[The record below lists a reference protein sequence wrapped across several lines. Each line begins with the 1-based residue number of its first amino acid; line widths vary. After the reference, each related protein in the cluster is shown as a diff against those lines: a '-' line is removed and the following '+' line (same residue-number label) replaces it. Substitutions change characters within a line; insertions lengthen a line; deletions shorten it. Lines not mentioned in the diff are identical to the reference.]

1 MRLASIPAL
10 PGERILVPESAA
22 WVPLLAFPCVSSHVH
37 SGQAGHYCIDSNLPP
52 NPSFCY
58 VTHRYHHNMRQPYQ
72 PSCQQTLTSH
82 QCDSNCAFTTAKANQ
97 ELRYIYLSVPFSVSA
112 NIKLIF
118 RVYNIVTNLIFVGI
132 HPVIPIAT

>member
-1 MRLASIPAL
+1 MRLASILAL

-97 ELRYIYLSVPFSVSA
+97 ELRYIYLCVPFSVSA
-112 NIKLIF
+112 NIKEF
-118 RVYNIVTNLIFVGI
+118 RYHSVCVTFLRI
-132 HPVIPIAT
+132 